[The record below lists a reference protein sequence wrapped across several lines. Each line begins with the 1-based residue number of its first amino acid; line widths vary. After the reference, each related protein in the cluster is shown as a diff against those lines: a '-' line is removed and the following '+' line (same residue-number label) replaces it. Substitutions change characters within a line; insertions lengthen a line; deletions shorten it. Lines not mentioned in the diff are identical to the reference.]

1 MAEVDVKKLSEEDML
16 NLEDKIPVLAASATL
31 SAYYRALSSGLTV
44 YRIQGSNMVEAKAD
58 GSVRVI
64 APAKPRTK
72 VLLGKVHK
80 VRRLKASA

>member
-1 MAEVDVKKLSEEDML
+1 MAEVEAKQLSEEDML
-16 NLEDKIPVLAASATL
+16 NLEGKIPVLAASATI

-44 YRIQGSNMVEAKAD
+44 YRIQGSNIVEAKAD
-58 GSVRVI
+58 GSMRVI

-72 VLLGKVHK
+72 VQLGKVLK